1 MAVANGV
8 HGEVRFGGRKIAK
21 VTSASFDTTREIL
34 DTTGIGEMDDEFA
47 YGKRNTSGSATLLYK
62 TDDESTRA
70 LMNRIF
76 DDNESPDNL
85 ELILYKGGNRAVSG
99 SALISSLGLGMSVNE
114 NTSVNVAF
122 VFSGKPSR
130 LI

>member
-1 MAVANGV
+1 MTVANGV

-21 VTSASFDTTREIL
+21 VTNASFNIERQTL

-47 YGKRNTSGSATLLYK
+47 YGKRSTSGSATLLYK
-62 TDDESTRA
+62 TDDDSTSD
-70 LMNRIF
+70 LMNRILE
-76 DDNESPDNL
+76 DNESPDDL
-85 ELILYKGGNRAVSG
+85 ELILYRGGNKTVSG
-99 SALISSLGLGMSVNE
+99 LALISSLGMGISVNE

-130 LI
+130 SL

>member
-1 MAVANGV
+1 MTVANGV

-21 VTSASFDTTREIL
+21 VTNASFNIERQTL

-47 YGKRNTSGSATLLYK
+47 YGKRSTSGSATLLYK
-62 TDDESTRA
+62 TDDDSTSD
-70 LMNRIF
+70 LMNRILE
-76 DDNESPDNL
+76 DNESPDDL
-85 ELILYKGGNRAVSG
+85 ELILYRGGNKAVSG
-99 SALISSLGLGMSVNE
+99 LALISSLGMGISVNE

-130 LI
+130 SL